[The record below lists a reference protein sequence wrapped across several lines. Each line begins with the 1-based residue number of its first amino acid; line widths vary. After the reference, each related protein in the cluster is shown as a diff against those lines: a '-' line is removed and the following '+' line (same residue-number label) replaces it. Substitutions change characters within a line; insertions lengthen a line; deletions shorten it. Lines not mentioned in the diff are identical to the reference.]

1 MISAVIRI
9 HTPPP
14 RSGSPGAAQT
24 AQCHTGSAAARA
36 PIAASGCSIRPVR
49 QEVPAS
55 VQAQRRLE
63 LGRAPARD
71 QVRADIFAGSARPVR
86 VVQQPGEVAATGS
99 GSGRS
104 SEPPANQLG
113 VLIDMAQESGAV
125 CGGRAEVRAGAAG
138 GVLPGHRL
146 VQVGSC
152 AAGQAGRA
160 ISSVS
165 SGTAKN
171 QICTGTGIIQTK
183 SASAA
188 PGGP

>member
-104 SEPPANQLG
+104 SEPPADQLG

-125 CGGRAEVRAGAAG
+125 CGGRAEVRAG
-138 GVLPGHRL
+138 LPVAFCRATAWFRL
-146 VQVGSC
+146 VP
-152 AAGQAGRA
+152 ARQARP
-160 ISSVS
+160 
-165 SGTAKN
+165 
-171 QICTGTGIIQTK
+171 
-183 SASAA
+183 AA
-188 PGGP
+188 PSVRSAVAPLRTRSALARD